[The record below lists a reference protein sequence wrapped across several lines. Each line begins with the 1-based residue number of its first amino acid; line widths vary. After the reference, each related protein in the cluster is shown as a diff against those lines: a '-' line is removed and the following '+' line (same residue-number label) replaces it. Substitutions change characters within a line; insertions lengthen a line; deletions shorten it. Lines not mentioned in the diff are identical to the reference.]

1 MKVVHYGMQQYDQ
14 DILLQIVLIL
24 KLMFGRKDDIL

>member
-1 MKVVHYGMQQYDQ
+1 MKVVHYGMQYDQ
-14 DILLQIVLIL
+14 DILFQIVLIL

>member
-24 KLMFGRKDDIL
+24 KLMFGWKDDTL